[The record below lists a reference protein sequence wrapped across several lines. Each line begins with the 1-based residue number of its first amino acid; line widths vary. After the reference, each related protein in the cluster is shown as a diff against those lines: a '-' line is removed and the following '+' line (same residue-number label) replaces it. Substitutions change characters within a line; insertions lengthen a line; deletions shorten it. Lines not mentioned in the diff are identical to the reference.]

1 MFEIGNTL
9 REARLRRGLDIAEC
23 EAETKIRAKY
33 LRALE
38 EEEFDLLPAPSYV
51 RGFLRTYADY
61 LGLDGQL
68 VLDEYNSRTVPP
80 REAARE
86 FDRGV
91 RGRRRGRRQ
100 QAAAEPP
107 GGSRRRTEVR
117 LLWLAIGGVMSTAL
131 LLWMGAINGRE
142 ATPTVPAPETQVTA
156 TGAAVDPMATAPLV
170 PTAPIEDRFVIALT
184 GGSTNGSW
192 LQVQALHRGGKVLY
206 EDLLDPGETISFKVR
221 RSLWVRVGNT
231 AGVTLTVDGEPQ
243 SLEGG
248 TSDFLVTRDGLKPG

>member
-23 EAETKIRAKY
+23 EAETKIRGKY

-38 EEEFDLLPAPSYV
+38 EEEFDLLPASSYV

-80 REAARE
+80 RESRE
-86 FDRGV
+86 LDRGA
-91 RGRRRGRRQ
+91 RTRRKSRRQ
-100 QAAAEPP
+100 GRAETP

-117 LLWLAIGGVMSTAL
+117 LLWLAIGGVMATAL
-131 LLWMGAINGRE
+131 LLWMGAINGRQSPG
-142 ATPTVPAPETQVTA
+142 PTVPPPEQTVTA
-156 TGAAVDPMATAPLV
+156 AALDATATAPLL
-170 PTAPIEDRFVIALT
+170 PETPAEDRFVIAMT

-206 EDLLDPGETISFKVR
+206 EDLLGPGESISFKVR

-231 AGVTLTVDGEPQ
+231 AGVTVAVDGAAQ
-243 SLEGG
+243 TIEGG
-248 TSDFLVTRDGLKPG
+248 TSDFLVTRDGLRPG

>member
-9 REARLRRGLDIAEC
+9 REARLCRGLAIAEC

-80 REAARE
+80 REARE
-86 FDRGV
+86 LDRGV
-91 RGRRRGRRQ
+91 RGRRKSRRERR
-100 QAAAEPP
+100 AE
-107 GGSRRRTEVR
+107 GSAGKGRRTEVR
-117 LLWLAIGGVMSTAL
+117 LLWLAIGGVMATAL
-131 LLWMGAINGRE
+131 LLWMGAVNGKDSPG
-142 ATPTVPAPETQVTA
+142 PTVPPPEQTVTS
-156 TGAAVDPMATAPLV
+156 TAPDTTS
-170 PTAPIEDRFVIALT
+170 TAPITSTAPVDDSFVVAMT

-206 EDLLDPGETISFKVR
+206 ENILAPGQSIAFHPS
-221 RSLWVRVGNT
+221 RSIWVRVGNT
-231 AGVTLTVDGEPQ
+231 AGVSISVDGVPQ
-243 SLEGG
+243 TLDGG
-248 TSDFLVTRDGLKPG
+248 TSDFLVTRNGLRPG

>member
-80 REAARE
+80 REARE
-86 FDRGV
+86 LDRGV
-91 RGRRRGRRQ
+91 RGRRTTRRERR
-100 QAAAEPP
+100 AAA
-107 GGSRRRTEVR
+107 GKGRRTEIR
-117 LLWLAIGGVMSTAL
+117 LLWLAIGGVMATAL
-131 LLWMGAINGRE
+131 LLWMGAVNGKDSG
-142 ATPTVPAPETQVTA
+142 PTVAPPEQT
-156 TGAAVDPMATAPLV
+156 
-170 PTAPIEDRFVIALT
+170 
-184 GGSTNGSW
+184 
-192 LQVQALHRGGKVLY
+192 
-206 EDLLDPGETISFKVR
+206 
-221 RSLWVRVGNT
+221 
-231 AGVTLTVDGEPQ
+231 
-243 SLEGG
+243 
-248 TSDFLVTRDGLKPG
+248 